1 MTEYSRRKPEISRRE
16 KEKMR
21 AETIR
26 VEMASAVRL
35 LGEHGRNADEQNH
48 LAARRAGLSVTVIE
62 RLRWKKI
69 GRIPADIA
77 DTVRE
82 ALAAHTRNQEAK
94 ARHEARILAAR
105 LNGIAALA
113 DSSSDPDFYREH
125 LAPVVEQAG
134 RLGLLDSA
142 VAEPDER

>member
-1 MTEYSRRKPEISRRE
+1 MTENSRREPEISRRE
-16 KEKMR
+16 KEEMR

-35 LGEHGRNADEQNH
+35 LGDSGRSADEQNR
-48 LAARRAGLSVTVIE
+48 LAARRAGLSVTVVE

-69 GRIPADIA
+69 ARIPADIA
-77 DTVRE
+77 DAVRE
-82 ALAAHTRNQEAK
+82 ALETHTRNQEAR

-134 RLGLLDSA
+134 RLGLLGSP
-142 VAEPDER
+142 VAEPDEG